1 MLESLE
7 RRFGSGGAVA
17 EPPEVVVHQPQAP
30 DRRQALPGA
39 CYRIGRDPSND
50 IVIDHGTVSRRHALL
65 ERRGSSWLLSDSDST
80 NGLWWQGRR
89 VRELVLRDGDRVRFG
104 PEPETGVPEFSFVQ
118 HPQPWLPRL
127 LTLPALALA
136 GISAGGLL
144 LLALSFLSLPIR
156 GSLATVRG
164 PLVLYD
170 RQDRPIASAD
180 DRRHRELARLD
191 GYPKVLID
199 ALLAS
204 EDSRFWQ
211 HPGVDP
217 IGTARAL
224 VVNLMGGRVLEGGS
238 TLTQQ
243 LARSLYPEQVGQGE
257 TLGRKW
263 RELLVALQLEARF
276 SKHDLLLSYL
286 NRAYLGAGWGFEDAA
301 RRMFAKPA
309 AQLELEEAALL
320 VGLLPSPNGFDPCF
334 APQEA
339 LRSRNQVLAKMAD
352 TGRVSADAARA
363 ARRRPI
369 RLAGGACRS
378 SERRAAPFY
387 SDQVRRDLDALVG
400 PDVAAEGNFLVDTH
414 LDPAL
419 QELVQRLLR
428 QRIDLNRS
436 AGVSQGAV
444 VVLDSRTGGV
454 LAIAGGR
461 DYGSS
466 QFNRATMAL
475 RQPGS
480 TFKLIPYLVALER
493 GARPTDP
500 VSCAPL
506 RWQGQFFDS
515 GCGGSLSLR
524 QALAI
529 SSNTAALRTA
539 RRVGLEAVVQK
550 AREMG
555 ITSPLNP
562 VPGLALGQSEVTL
575 LELTAAYGAVAADGL
590 WHAPTTIRRLTDAE
604 SCGRPGATG
613 EGRNDCRPS
622 PSGQRSALSPGRRV
636 VKPATAKQMQSML
649 QAVVNGGTGTAAWIP
664 GGAGGKTGTTNDA
677 RDLVFVG
684 FDPRRHWVMGIWLG
698 NDDNRP
704 TQATS
709 ALAAS
714 LWGEIMRS
722 APAAD

>member
-1 MLESLE
+1 MLETLE
-7 RRFGSGGAVA
+7 RRLRPGVKE
-17 EPPEVVVHQPQAP
+17 EPPEVVVHQSEEP
-30 DRRQALPGA
+30 DRSQRLPGA
-39 CYRIGRDPSND
+39 CYRIGRDPGSD
-50 IVIDHGTVSRRHALL
+50 IVIDHGAVSRRHALL
-65 ERRGSSWLLSDSDST
+65 ERRGGSWLLRDNGST

-104 PEPETGVPEFSFVQ
+104 PEPAAGLPEFTFVQ
-118 HPQPWLPRL
+118 HPRPWLPRL
-127 LTLPALALA
+127 LTLPALAVA

-191 GYPKVLID
+191 AYPRVLID

-211 HPGVDP
+211 HPGMDP

-224 VVNLMGGRVLEGGS
+224 VTNLLGGRVLEGGS

-263 RELLVALQLEARF
+263 RELLVALQLESRF

-286 NRAYLGAGWGFEDAA
+286 NRAYLGAGWGFEDAS
-301 RRMFAKPA
+301 RRLFAKPA
-309 AQLELEEAALL
+309 AQLDLDEAALL
-320 VGLLPSPNGFDPCF
+320 VGLLPSPNGFDPCVS
-334 APQEA
+334 PQEA

-352 TGRVSADAARA
+352 TGRISADAARS

-378 SERRAAPFY
+378 SERKAAPFY
-387 SDQVRRDLDALVG
+387 SDQVRRDLDGLVG

-428 QRIDLNRS
+428 QRIDLNRD

-454 LAIAGGR
+454 LAMAGGR

-466 QFNRATMAL
+466 QFNRATMAM

-575 LELTAAYGAVAADGL
+575 LELTAAYAAVAADGV

-604 SCGRPGATG
+604 SCGRAGTAAA
-613 EGRNDCRPS
+613 GRSDCRPG
-622 PSGQRSALSPGRRV
+622 PSGQRRALSPGRRV
-636 VKPATAKQMQSML
+636 VKPAVAKQMQSML
-649 QAVVNGGTGTAAWIP
+649 QGVVNGGTGTAAWIP

-677 RDLVFVG
+677 RDLLFVG

-704 TQATS
+704 THATS